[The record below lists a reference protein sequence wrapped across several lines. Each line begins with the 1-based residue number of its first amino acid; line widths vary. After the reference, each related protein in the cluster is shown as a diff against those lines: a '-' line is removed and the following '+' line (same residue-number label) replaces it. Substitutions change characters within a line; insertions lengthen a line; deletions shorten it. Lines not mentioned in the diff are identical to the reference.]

1 MSDIINALED
11 TPIPTLLII
20 AGLFFIL
27 LAFVSKLGG
36 WVEVQPT
43 QQKWAIP
50 VGLGLLV
57 LGIVLWQD
65 SVPTGNISQN
75 SQQEFSTGNSGHDSS
90 NSSVAKSSD
99 ANISMN
105 GESSSKSAPEITN
118 GNDVNLKLEDVPA
131 STVEPTPVVVA
142 APSSTVSQSLTSPLA
157 FLENHYSEMQRV
169 VAVDDRTTL
178 ERLYQTRFHS
188 SFLTGTNKNDYFNFW
203 INDVSSI
210 DKFVINPIPGSENEF
225 QISLCIQTN
234 NSSRTLTFL
243 FPLIQEGTDWLIGKG
258 RNLGDQSGCRL

>member
-27 LAFVSKLGG
+27 LAFVNKLGG

-50 VGLGLLV
+50 VGLGLLI

-65 SVPTGNISQN
+65 SVPTDNISQR
-75 SQQEFSTGNSGHDSS
+75 SQQEISTDNSNNDSS
-90 NSSVAKSSD
+90 NSSVAESSGS
-99 ANISMN
+99 NTSIN
-105 GESSSKSAPEITN
+105 GNTSSKSVPEVAN
-118 GNDVNLKLEDVPA
+118 GSNDENLIAEDVPV
-131 STVEPTPVVVA
+131 STLEPPEVIVS
-142 APSSTVSQSLTSPLA
+142 PSSTVNQSLISPLV

-178 ERLYQTRFHS
+178 ERLYQNRFHS
-188 SFLTGTNKNDYFNFW
+188 SFLTGTNKNDYFGFW

-210 DKFVINPIPGSENEF
+210 DKFVISPLSGSENEF
-225 QISLCIQTN
+225 QISLCVQIN

-243 FPLIQEGTDWLIGKG
+243 FPLIQEGTGWLIGKG